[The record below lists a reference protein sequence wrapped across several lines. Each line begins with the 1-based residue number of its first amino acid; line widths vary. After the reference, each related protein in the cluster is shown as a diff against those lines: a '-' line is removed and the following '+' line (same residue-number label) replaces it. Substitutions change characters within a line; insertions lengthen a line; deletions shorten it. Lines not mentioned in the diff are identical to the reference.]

1 MRAWQIIQT
10 LSVAQVMEPVKDQE
24 VGTATI
30 DMSIIRSFQ
39 EYHSATGLMIGWMRR
54 TEKKMNQES
63 SQVKNI
69 LCMKP
74 SRDSVKWRQP

>member
-10 LSVAQVMEPVKDQE
+10 LSVVQVMGPVKDQE
-24 VGTATI
+24 AGTATI
-30 DMSIIRSFQ
+30 DTSTIRSFQ
-39 EYHSATGLMIGWMRR
+39 DYPNVTGRMIGWKSR

-69 LCMKP
+69 LYMKP
-74 SRDSVKWRQP
+74 SRDSVRWRQP

>member
-10 LSVAQVMEPVKDQE
+10 LSVVQVMGPVKDQE

-30 DMSIIRSFQ
+30 DTSTIRSSLAF
-39 EYHSATGLMIGWMRR
+39 HSATGLMIGWKSR

-69 LCMKP
+69 LYMKP
-74 SRDSVKWRQP
+74 SRDSVRWRQP

>member
-10 LSVAQVMEPVKDQE
+10 LSVVQVMGPVKDQE

-30 DMSIIRSFQ
+30 DTSTICSFQ
-39 EYHSATGLMIGWMRR
+39 EYHSVTGLMIGWKSR

-69 LCMKP
+69 LYMKP
-74 SRDSVKWRQP
+74 SRGNVKWRQP

>member
-10 LSVAQVMEPVKDQE
+10 LSVVQVMGPVKDQE

-30 DMSIIRSFQ
+30 DTSTIRSSLAF
-39 EYHSATGLMIGWMRR
+39 HSVTGRMIGWKSR

-63 SQVKNI
+63 SQVKNTP
-69 LCMKP
+69 CMKP
-74 SRDSVKWRQP
+74 SRGNVRWKQL

>member
-10 LSVAQVMEPVKDQE
+10 LSVVQVMGPVKDQE

-30 DMSIIRSFQ
+30 DTSTIRSSLAF
-39 EYHSATGLMIGWMRR
+39 HSATGLMIGWKSR

-74 SRDSVKWRQP
+74 SRDSVRWRQP